1 MTVPKIT
8 IHSDA
13 EGRTINGQRVYTKL
27 AWGDEWTLQPGVVC
41 LQATWTAA
49 PSIPTATLYYRYGV
63 ASIGSAFTNW
73 NKFTLPTYGYVK
85 IEFDSFDLTIDPADE
100 GYATT
105 LAWIGVVVS
114 KDDLPDGTEVKI
126 ATTAYESGSQMFYA
140 VGFEYLLNR
149 AYVGP
154 GMAVR
159 DAGAE
164 FATLSTPRFNYHG
177 SPNATFD
184 EYANSEGVESR
195 IFYAVEEGGPSVE
208 TPEHW
213 DTTDIIRY
221 LLAWTTPRD
230 SAGVLTIPFR
240 LLDED
245 DALPTW
251 DQPILDLQG
260 VRVLVALTSLMPRQR
275 GFGFYLRVDP
285 REDDTDIISV
295 IPFSL
300 RATFLA
306 NPPFDDLNENTDLVD
321 LDLRYVPG
329 VQIHDDGHNR
339 YDSVRVIGG
348 RVIYVWTIDQSPGFS
363 SILNGWTTEQETKYA
378 DGLSAHADYS
388 GWDTDKQQILD
399 SLLLASPDVADVFS
413 RYRLAEDILQRELH
427 FPPLDDL
434 ATTSTDPS
442 DEMRYWFQRPILP
455 YVPLNVGVD
464 YSDESAAFSW
474 NLPIESPIPF
484 GDTTIDGTFVAFDMR
499 YGGLGNADPASADAQ
514 KLAFT
519 ANIVPTRNP
528 REFRL
533 LVNGTLPHLVAWD
546 GITAVTRDFG
556 DAPGVP
562 IKYATIAMEGDRFT
576 EVVRSTGNTVDA
588 VREQVIDLGD
598 EYRVVVMLKN
608 TIYGIRP
615 LASASG
621 PATEYAKIDATKIIR
636 DDRDQMSSI
645 ANAAIEWYTADR
657 RALQWSTRVPL
668 SNLHLGQMVRNLQ
681 VTDATT
687 LTCNSCITQITAQ
700 CPVVPS
706 LDNVA
711 TSWTFETQFAE
722 LDFA

>member
-1 MTVPKIT
+1 LTVPKIT
-8 IHSDA
+8 IPSDA
-13 EGRTINGQRVYTKL
+13 TGRPINGQRVYTKL
-27 AWGDEWTLQPGVVC
+27 AWGDEWTLQAGVVC

-85 IEFDSFDLTIDPADE
+85 IEFDSFDLTLAPDAE
-100 GYATT
+100 GYETT
-105 LAWIGVVVS
+105 LAWIGLVVS

-159 DAGAE
+159 DDGLE
-164 FATLSTPRFNYHG
+164 FPILSTPRFNYHG
-177 SPNATFD
+177 SPNATPGN
-184 EYANSEGVESR
+184 YANDQGVESK
-195 IFYAVEEGGPSVE
+195 IFYAVKEGAASVL
-208 TPEHW
+208 TPTHW
-213 DTTDIIRY
+213 STTSIVEY
-221 LLAWTTPRD
+221 LAAWTTPRD
-230 SAGVLTIPFR
+230 STDAVTIPFQ

-245 DALPTW
+245 NVLPTW

-285 REDDTDIISV
+285 RTDDTDIVSV

-300 RATFLA
+300 RPADVVNAPFSDLLA
-306 NPPFDDLNENTDLVD
+306 NTDLID
-321 LDLRYVPG
+321 LDMRYVPG

-339 YDSVRVIGG
+339 YDRVRVIGG

-363 SILNGWTTEQETKYA
+363 NTRIGWTAEQEDKYS

-399 SLLLASPDVADVFS
+399 SLLLSSPDVSDVFS
-413 RYRLAEDILQRELH
+413 RYRFSEDVLQRELN
-427 FPPLDDL
+427 FPPLDEL
-434 ATTSTDPS
+434 ATTFTDPS
-442 DEMRYWFQRPILP
+442 VEMRYWFQRPILP

-464 YSDESAAFSW
+464 YSDESATFSW
-474 NLPIESPIPF
+474 DLPIESPMPF

-562 IKYATIAMEGDRFT
+562 IKYATIAMEADRFT

-608 TIYGIRP
+608 TIYGIRA

-636 DDRDQMSSI
+636 DDRPQMASI

-681 VTDATT
+681 VTDSTT

-711 TSWTFETQFAE
+711 TNWTFETQFAE